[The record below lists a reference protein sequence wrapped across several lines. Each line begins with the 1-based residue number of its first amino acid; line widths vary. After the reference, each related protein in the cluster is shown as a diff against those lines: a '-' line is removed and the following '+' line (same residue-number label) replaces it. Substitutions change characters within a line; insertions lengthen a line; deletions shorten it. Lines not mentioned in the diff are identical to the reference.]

1 MMVCLIIYPY
11 LSFPSFFLWGLV
23 YIYYYYY
30 SLDVRLWPNPV
41 YESHSSNNP
50 WAFLGGPNLAAVGSD
65 CPFLTRYTSYPNI
78 TSCEQ
83 ACDADA
89 SCNVVNFN
97 PSIPDCVFRACTN
110 PLNPQLTP
118 YDGYSVYG
126 TVKEAA
132 YIDFNTFTLSAI
144 GFTDSVL
151 QAGMARYANIIFTY
165 GQGSGVPSPSANFTP
180 SVIPGILINVSGD
193 SNLDW
198 DTDESYTLVAPDGN
212 AGGWATITANTVY
225 GALHALETFSQL
237 VMYNLTD
244 QTYSIVSTTIQD
256 QPRFPYRAV
265 MVDTS
270 RHFISMN
277 AIHLILDQMAYLK
290 LNVLHLHLSDDQSWP
305 LELNSYP
312 LLARLT
318 AYSNYSHTYSHSDI
332 ASLVN
337 YARERGIRVIP
348 EFDTP
353 AHFSVLFNS
362 YPQYAAQAFDS
373 NNNSFLCLVDPS
385 REETFSFLSGIWE
398 EITTLFPDSTVHIGG
413 DEFWGCWN
421 ESPNVSAW
429 MNSSG
434 YDVYQA
440 YHYYE
445 RRIIDISRS
454 LGRRTLAWLDIAG
467 FPQNFNNSYND
478 YPDVTFDVWTGCY
491 SGNWQDDVAT
501 FTSQNASVVV
511 SGPFYITQQ
520 NGEPTT
526 PHFTW
531 QQMYSTDLYNF
542 TGGNYTNQSS
552 LVLGGELCAWDD
564 AAQTDSGDL
573 WISLTPY
580 MIGVAES
587 WWSPQSFTSGTSPD
601 ESRAHAHRCRM
612 AARGIPSHPIYAF
625 GTFCPFEYNPP
636 LPSWDF

>member
-1 MMVCLIIYPY
+1 M
-11 LSFPSFFLWGLV
+11 
-23 YIYYYYY
+23 
-30 SLDVRLWPNPV
+30 PV

-50 WAFLGGPNLAAVGSD
+50 WNFIGGPNLAAVGPD
-65 CPFLTRYTSYPNI
+65 CPFITRSESIPNI
-78 TSCEQ
+78 TACES

-89 SCNVVNFN
+89 ACNVVNFN
-97 PSIPDCVFRACTN
+97 PSIPDCVFRACTD

-132 YIDFNTFTLSAI
+132 YIDPSTFTISSV
-144 GFTDSVL
+144 GFTDSIL
-151 QAGMARYANIIFTY
+151 QAGLVRYSNIIFTY
-165 GQGSGVPSPSANFTP
+165 GPGNGVPPPSANFTP
-180 SVIPGILINVSGD
+180 VILPGILVNVTGP

-198 DTDESYTLVAPDGN
+198 DTDESYTLIAPDGN

-237 VMYNLTD
+237 IMYNLTD
-244 QTYSIVSTTIQD
+244 QTYTFVSTTVND
-256 QPRFPYRAV
+256 YPRFPFRSV
-265 MVDTS
+265 MIDTS
-270 RHFISMN
+270 RHFITIS
-277 AIHLILDQMAYLK
+277 AIQLILDQMAYLK

-305 LELNSYP
+305 LELDSYP
-312 LLARLT
+312 LLPRYN
-318 AYSNYSHTYSHSDI
+318 AYSNYSHTYSHNDI
-332 ASLVN
+332 KNLVL

-362 YPQYAAQAFDS
+362 YPQYAAQAIDN
-373 NNNSFLCLVDPS
+373 NNNSYLCLVDPS
-385 REETFSFLSGIWE
+385 KEATFEFLGGIWE
-398 EITTLFPDSTVHIGG
+398 EITSLFPDSTVHIGG
-413 DEFWGCWN
+413 DEFWACWDQ
-421 ESPNVSAW
+421 SPNVSAW
-429 MNSSG
+429 MNATG
-434 YDVYQA
+434 YDLYGA

-445 RRIIDISRS
+445 RRMINIARS
-454 LGRRTLAWLDIAG
+454 LGRRTIAWLDIAG
-467 FPQNFNNSYND
+467 FPENFNNTYND

-501 FTSQNASVVV
+501 FTSQNATVVV

-520 NGEPTT
+520 NGSPDT

-531 QQMYSTDLYNF
+531 QQMYMTDLYNF

-564 AAQTDSGDL
+564 AAQTDSGDV

-580 MIGVAES
+580 MIAVAEN
-587 WWSPQSFTSGTSPD
+587 WWSPQSFTSGTNPD

-612 AARGIPSHPIYAF
+612 GARGIPSHPIYAF
-625 GTFCPFEYNPP
+625 GTYCPFEYNPP
-636 LPSWDF
+636 LPSWDV